1 MKQQTAVLI
10 LALVLVLFIAI
21 AGVLYQMLGKSLE
34 PERISTPTTGTVVET
49 PAETT
54 ASTQPESQTDKAPDF
69 TVFDADGGEV
79 HLSDY
84 LGKPVVLNFW
94 ASWCAPCRM
103 EMPDFQQKFLEYGD
117 EVQFL
122 IVNCTDGASE
132 TVSTASAFIRQEGY
146 TFPVFYD
153 TQFDAVTLYDIN
165 AIPQTFF
172 IDAQGKLVSHFIG
185 SIDAA
190 VLQQGIDSI
199 R

>member
-122 IVNCTDGASE
+122 IVNYTDGASE